1 MSLFIK
7 VDVAGWQQAFAAHPR
22 IGDIEGLRKKFG
34 GFADMSKN
42 EQASSAGASAQV
54 IEVYPRSGK
63 TFMHTVSSLPAAL
76 CTRFPSSCFV
86 HTRVRDRD

>member
-1 MSLFIK
+1 MSLSIQ

-54 IEVYPRSGK
+54 IEV
-63 TFMHTVSSLPAAL
+63 
-76 CTRFPSSCFV
+76 
-86 HTRVRDRD
+86 